1 MYLRDILGEEKY
13 AEYDQRRMQLM
24 AEEMEKA
31 TAAQPDTYPQEAHTL
46 VIAQAEFLSARIL
59 SSRTKL
65 RYYSV
70 GREEIG
76 MWSGHYVHVRTVYH
90 NQTEQT
96 ARDEINN
103 LIYLFGAPNK

>member
-24 AEEMEKA
+24 AEEMEKDIA
-31 TAAQPDTYPQEAHTL
+31 THPDTYPQEAHTL

-76 MWSGHYVHVRTVYH
+76 PQSLSDQVRPELAPLGNWRPWIPAAVRCLRWSGS
-90 NQTEQT
+90 
-96 ARDEINN
+96 
-103 LIYLFGAPNK
+103 G